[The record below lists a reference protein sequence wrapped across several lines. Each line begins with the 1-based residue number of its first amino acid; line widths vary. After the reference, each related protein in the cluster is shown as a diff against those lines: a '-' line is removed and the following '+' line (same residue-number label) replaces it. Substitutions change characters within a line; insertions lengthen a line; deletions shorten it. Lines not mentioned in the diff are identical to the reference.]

1 MNKAKLVKLADE
13 VLTEI
18 DLKAKD
24 YYRQELEIRIC
35 DALSKQF
42 TLAGNFVRSLK
53 HKTYNENEKD
63 YYSVKPVL
71 NDVIDKILEKQNEQ
85 TRKD

>member
-42 TLAGNFVRSLK
+42 SLSSNHVRSLK
-53 HKTYNENEKD
+53 HNMTIINRNEKV
-63 YYSVKPVL
+63 YYSVKPIL
-71 NDVIDKILEKQNEQ
+71 DECIDKLLGETK
-85 TRKD
+85 

>member
-1 MNKAKLVKLADE
+1 MNKAKLVEFADE
-13 VLTEI
+13 VLSAI

-42 TLAGNFVRSLK
+42 RLAANFVRSQK
-53 HKTYNENEKD
+53 HQTFNENEKE
-63 YYSVKPVL
+63 YYSAKPIL
-71 NDVIDKILEKQNEQ
+71 DDCIDKLLGETK
-85 TRKD
+85 

>member
-42 TLAGNFVRSLK
+42 SFANNHVSSLK
-53 HKTYNENEKD
+53 HNMTTINKNAKAYH
-63 YYSVKPVL
+63 SVKPVL
-71 NDVIDKILEKQNEQ
+71 NDVIDKILEK
-85 TRKD
+85 

>member
-1 MNKAKLVKLADE
+1 MNKAKLVELADE
-13 VLTEI
+13 VLSEI

-42 TLAGNFVRSLK
+42 TLAANFVRSRK
-53 HKTYNENEKD
+53 HKTFNENEKD

-71 NDVIDKILEKQNEQ
+71 NDVIDKILEKQND
-85 TRKD
+85 KN

>member
-42 TLAGNFVRSLK
+42 SLSGNHVRSLK
-53 HKTYNENEKD
+53 HNMTTINKNAKAYH
-63 YYSVKPVL
+63 SVKPVL
-71 NDVIDKILEKQNEQ
+71 DDCIDKLLGETK
-85 TRKD
+85 